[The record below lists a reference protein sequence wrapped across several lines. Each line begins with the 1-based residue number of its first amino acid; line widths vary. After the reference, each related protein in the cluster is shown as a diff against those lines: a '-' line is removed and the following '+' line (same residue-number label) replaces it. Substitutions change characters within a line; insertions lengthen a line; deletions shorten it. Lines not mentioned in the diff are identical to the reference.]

1 VRDLGW
7 RFSAWELMI
16 IAGPVYILML
26 TMLPETSAP
35 TILYYK
41 AKRLREETGNQN
53 LMSDAEKKQKNLKAS
68 SLLFDALVKPWEI
81 NALDPA
87 ILFTTV

>member
-1 VRDLGW
+1 
-7 RFSAWELMI
+7 M

-26 TMLPETSAP
+26 CMLPESSAP

-41 AKRLREETGNQN
+41 AKRLREETGNEHY
-53 LMSDAEKKQKNLKAS
+53 MSDAEKKQKSLKAS
-68 SLLFDALVKPWEI
+68 SLMFDALIKPWEI

-87 ILFTTV
+87 ILFTTI